1 MLMGIEEL
9 RIPTEEECYRLI
21 REMEMLE
28 HILSH
33 SRLVCR
39 VALYL
44 ADRIIEQSYPLNREL
59 IMAAALLHDI
69 TKTRSFETEEDHAQT
84 GGKLLDD
91 RGYPEVGRIVGQH
104 VRLEIFD
111 RSGPPTEAEI
121 VNYADKRVL
130 HDEIA
135 SLADRMDYIRQRYCR
150 TANHEARYCRLLAE
164 AIALEEKLFRLTG
177 FSPEDLAG
185 GIDERV
191 RRKKRTKGTQRT

>member
-1 MLMGIEEL
+1 MGMDRIE
-9 RIPTEEECYRLI
+9 IPTEEECYRLI

-104 VRLEIFD
+104 VCLEIFD
-111 RSGPPTEAEI
+111 KSGPPTEAEI

-130 HDEIA
+130 HDQIA
-135 SLADRMDYIRQRYCR
+135 PLADRMDYIRKRYCK
-150 TANHEARYCRLLAE
+150 TQNQEARYRWLLAE
-164 AIALEEKLFRLTG
+164 AVALEEKLFRLAG
-177 FSPEDLAG
+177 FYPEDLAG
-185 GIDERV
+185 LID
-191 RRKKRTKGTQRT
+191 